1 MTPDYYEPPGWL
13 RAAGIIAIL
22 LSNLIGVLT
31 R

>member
-1 MTPDYYEPPGWL
+1 MTPDYYEPPVWL
-13 RAAGIIAIL
+13 RLAGVAAIL